1 MLGIADLSIFLVYIL
16 CVLAALACVVYG
28 VFNWKKG
35 ANGVKPDLAEQWR
48 QTEADIAEKL
58 DI

>member
-1 MLGIADLSIFLVYIL
+1 MLGIPDFSILAVYTL

-35 ANGVKPDLAEQWR
+35 ANGVKPDLAEQWQ